1 MDVTFTPGAGL
12 DVQKQTVMACRVAP
26 DPTGRQADGSM
37 ELKACGTMTVDLLA
51 LSDWLIAA
59 GITQVAMERT
69 GESWKPG
76 DHIWAGDFTGCR
88 VNAAHATPVPG
99 RKTAKREARWL
110 ATLTRHGV
118 GQERRRQVNRLLGVR
133 ARATITLASVATD
146 MMGLSGRAI
155 LRALLEGRARPRH
168 DGRGG
173 PGADAEP
180 EPPPGAGPERAGP
193 RPSPPAAGAAV
204 VPSRLP
210 GRTARHP
217 ER

>member
-1 MDVTFTPGAGL
+1 
-12 DVQKQTVMACRVAP
+12 MACRVAP

-146 MMGLSGRAI
+146 MMACRA
-155 LRALLEGRARPRH
+155 RDLEGLARGTGPTPPRWPRWP
-168 DGRGG
+168 RGG
-173 PGADAEP
+173 CGA
-180 EPPPGAGPERAGP
+180 RAP
-193 RPSPPAAGAAV
+193 SWSRP
-204 VPSRLP
+204 
-210 GRTARHP
+210 
-217 ER
+217 